1 MEYRNGPAFPMTTK
15 LSSALKREL
24 AIGKTPYVLT
34 IDPSGFK
41 LVVKGKRRGIEIAW
55 RDLVSGEAAMAI
67 ALKASL
73 SLPGRLAA
81 KPHANAVRA
90 RQK

>member
-1 MEYRNGPAFPMTTK
+1 MTTK
-15 LSSALKREL
+15 LTSVLKREL

-34 IDPSGFK
+34 LDPSGFK

-55 RDLVSGEAAMAI
+55 RDLVSGEAAMAV

-73 SLPGRLAA
+73 GLPGPFAS
-81 KPHANAVRA
+81 KPHASAA
-90 RQK
+90 RSRQR